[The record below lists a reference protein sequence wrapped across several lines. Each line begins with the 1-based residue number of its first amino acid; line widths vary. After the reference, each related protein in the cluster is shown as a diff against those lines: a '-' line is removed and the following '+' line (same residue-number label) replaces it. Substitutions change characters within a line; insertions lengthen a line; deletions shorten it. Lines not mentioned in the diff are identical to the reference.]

1 VSDGG
6 HHLEHDAA
14 GGSPRAAAAVI
25 VGVVAADQFTK
36 QLAVEK
42 LSPPHIPHE
51 VIGEY
56 ARFTLTYNP
65 GAAFGMH
72 LGSLS
77 RWIFAG
83 LTIVILGFLVRLYRA
98 TPRGDGPLR
107 LAIASVMG
115 GALGNLVDRF
125 RSPAG
130 VVDFIDIGVG
140 DVRFWTFNVADAA
153 VSVGAVCLVILLWR
167 RDLAHSARMHA
178 EQARVATEPSP
189 EVVPEAGPGAAER

>member
-1 VSDGG
+1 MSA
-6 HHLEHDAA
+6 HDPDLVETA
-14 GGSPRAAAAVI
+14 GGSPRTAAAVVLGI
-25 VGVVAADQFTK
+25 VAADQFTK

-51 VIGEY
+51 VIGDW

-83 LTIVILGFLVRLYRA
+83 LTIVILGFLLRLYRA
-98 TPRGDGPLR
+98 TPRADGPLR

-125 RSPAG
+125 RSPLG

-153 VSVGAVCLVILLWR
+153 VSVGAVCLVVLLWR
-167 RDLAHSARMHA
+167 RDLAHAAQVHA
-178 EQARVATEPSP
+178 EQSRAAADSGA
-189 EVVPEAGPGAAER
+189 VPEAGQGAGDR

>member
-1 VSDGG
+1 MSA
-6 HHLEHDAA
+6 HELEHDPV

-25 VGVVAADQFTK
+25 TGILAADQFTK

-51 VIGEY
+51 VVGEY
-56 ARFTLTYNP
+56 VRFTLTYNP

-77 RWIFAG
+77 RWIFAA
-83 LTIVILGFLVRLYRA
+83 LTIVILGFLFRLYRA

-125 RSPAG
+125 RSPLG
-130 VVDFIDIGVG
+130 VVDFIDVGVG

-153 VSVGAVCLVILLWR
+153 VSVGAVCLVVLLWR
-167 RDLAHSARMHA
+167 RDLAHSARLHA
-178 EQARVATEPSP
+178 EQSRVAAEP
-189 EVVPEAGPGAAER
+189 EAVPEAGPGAAER